1 VKPVKCPVCRDQGIV
16 ELAGRRTVDGYSRG
30 SAPCQWCEAGHKLRA
45 YLVDKGEHPLGDYSM
60 VSLADPVQANYH
72 AVTKEEALAEWE
84 TCDHEYQ
91 PIGPPQARPWAKDS
105 IQWKTCPK
113 CGKEEVDHLPL
124 SSDHSPRRTT
134 P

>member
-1 VKPVKCPVCRDQGIV
+1 MNCIYCHDQGVV
-16 ELAGRRTVDGYSRG
+16 ELAGRRTIDGYSRG
-30 SAPCQWCEAGHKLRA
+30 SAPCQWCVQGEKVRK
-45 YLVDKGEHPLGDYSM
+45 YLAEKKEHPLTDYSI
-60 VSLADPVQANYH
+60 VSLADPPQGLYH
-72 AVTKEEALAEWE
+72 PVSREEALAEWE
-84 TCDHEYQ
+84 TCDHDYQ